1 MKFTQTAA
9 EQLIQIMKRDGLD
22 PSTTAIRMGVK
33 GGGCS
38 GFTYTLDF
46 TSNITKRDL
55 TYSSF
60 NVTIV
65 VDKKSHLYIGQTTID
80 WSNELQDRGLKFDN
94 PLAKGSCGCKTSF
107 MIDLEQTK
115 KPDSKSSWMNTT
127 DYIQ

>member
-60 NVTIV
+60 DVIIV

-80 WSNELQDRGLKFDN
+80 WSNDLQDRGLKFDN

-115 KPDSKSSWMNTT
+115 NPDSKPSWMNE
-127 DYIQ
+127 

>member
-1 MKFTQTAA
+1 VKFTQTAA
-9 EQLIQIMKRDGLD
+9 EKLIQIMKRDGLD

-60 NVTIV
+60 DVIIA

-80 WSNELQDRGLKFDN
+80 WSNDLQDRGLKFDN

-115 KPDSKSSWMNTT
+115 NPDSKPNWMNE
-127 DYIQ
+127 

>member
-1 MKFTQTAA
+1 VKFTQRAA
-9 EQLIQIMKRDGLD
+9 EQLIKIMERDGLN

-46 TSNITKRDL
+46 TSKVTKRDL

-60 NVTIV
+60 DVTIV
-65 VDKKSHLYIGQTTID
+65 VDKKSNLYIGQTTID
-80 WSNELQDRGLKFDN
+80 WSNDLQDRGLKFDN

-107 MIDLEQTK
+107 QIDLEQTK
-115 KPDSKSSWMNTT
+115 KTNSNPSWMDNS
-127 DYIQ
+127 DYI

>member
-60 NVTIV
+60 DVIIV

-80 WSNELQDRGLKFDN
+80 WSNDLQDRGLKFDN

-115 KPDSKSSWMNTT
+115 KPDSKPSWMNTT

>member
-1 MKFTQTAA
+1 M
-9 EQLIQIMKRDGLD
+9 ERDGLN

-46 TSNITKRDL
+46 TSKATRRDL

-65 VDKKSHLYIGQTTID
+65 VDKKSNLYIGQTTID
-80 WSNELQDRGLKFDN
+80 WSNDLQDRGLKFDN

-107 MIDLEQTK
+107 QIDLAQTK
-115 KPDSKSSWMNTT
+115 QPESTPSWMDTA
-127 DYIQ
+127 

>member
-55 TYSSF
+55 TYTSF
-60 NVTIV
+60 DVIIV

-80 WSNELQDRGLKFDN
+80 WSNDLQDRGLKFDN

-115 KPDSKSSWMNTT
+115 KPDSKPNWMNNS

>member
-55 TYSSF
+55 TYTSF
-60 NVTIV
+60 DVIIV

-80 WSNELQDRGLKFDN
+80 WSNDLQDRGLKFDN

-115 KPDSKSSWMNTT
+115 NPDSKPSWMNE
-127 DYIQ
+127 

>member
-9 EQLIQIMKRDGLD
+9 EQLIQIMERDGLD

-80 WSNELQDRGLKFDN
+80 WSNDLQDRGLKFDN

-115 KPDSKSSWMNTT
+115 KPDSKPNWMNNS

>member
-1 MKFTQTAA
+1 
-9 EQLIQIMKRDGLD
+9 MKRDGLD

-80 WSNELQDRGLKFDN
+80 WSNDLQDRGLKFDN

>member
-55 TYSSF
+55 TYTSF
-60 NVTIV
+60 DVIIV

-80 WSNELQDRGLKFDN
+80 WSNDLQDRGLKFDN

-115 KPDSKSSWMNTT
+115 KSDSKPNWMNNS

>member
-1 MKFTQTAA
+1 VKFTQTAA

-60 NVTIV
+60 DVIIV

-80 WSNELQDRGLKFDN
+80 WSNDLQDRGLKFDN

-115 KPDSKSSWMNTT
+115 NPDSKPSWMNE
-127 DYIQ
+127 

>member
-9 EQLIQIMKRDGLD
+9 EQLIQIMERDGLD

-55 TYSSF
+55 TYTSF
-60 NVTIV
+60 DVIIV

-80 WSNELQDRGLKFDN
+80 WSNDLQDRGLKFDN

>member
-1 MKFTQTAA
+1 VKFTQRAA
-9 EQLIQIMKRDGLD
+9 KQLIQIMKRDGLD

-60 NVTIV
+60 DVIIV
-65 VDKKSHLYIGQTTID
+65 IDKKSHLYIGQTTID
-80 WSNELQDRGLKFDN
+80 WSNDLQDRGLKFDN

-115 KPDSKSSWMNTT
+115 KPDSKPSWMNTT

>member
-55 TYSSF
+55 TYTSF
-60 NVTIV
+60 DVIIV

-80 WSNELQDRGLKFDN
+80 WSNDLQDRGLKFDN

-115 KPDSKSSWMNTT
+115 KPDSKPNWMNTA

>member
-9 EQLIQIMKRDGLD
+9 EKLIQIMKRDGLD

-60 NVTIV
+60 DVIIV

-80 WSNELQDRGLKFDN
+80 WSNDLQDRGLKFDN

-115 KPDSKSSWMNTT
+115 KPDSKPSWMNTT